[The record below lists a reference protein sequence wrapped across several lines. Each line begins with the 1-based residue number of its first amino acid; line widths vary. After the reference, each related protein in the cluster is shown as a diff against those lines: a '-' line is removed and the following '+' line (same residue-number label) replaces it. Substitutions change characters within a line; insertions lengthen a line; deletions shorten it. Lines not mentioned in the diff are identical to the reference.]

1 MLMDLFYN
9 TAVSVRKKRRTHFHE
24 FMLDVHQSKKQTSLI
39 YTYELYPL
47 FKKGIHQFKHTYA
60 QRGTK
65 AQSYDPIVPVA
76 LAIAQNS
83 HLLCFDEFQVSLGAG
98 FFFVCV

>member
-47 FKKGIHQFKHTYA
+47 
-60 QRGTK
+60 
-65 AQSYDPIVPVA
+65 
-76 LAIAQNS
+76 
-83 HLLCFDEFQVSLGAG
+83 
-98 FFFVCV
+98 